1 MLEEIRTKVLL
12 GCNNLILYMYYYI
25 SCEYGGRIRRHD
37 SANSRPSRALI
48 MSSLRFLS
56 VVRQATTSFA
66 LARRGY
72 AEVSDKLKL
81 SLVLPHKVGTQISF
95 TAAMGWLTSSC
106 LWIYKTIFSSQD
118 VVQVNIPAESGDM
131 GILSNHVPSIE
142 PLCSGVVEIIE
153 NSGSQKFFS
162 MLFNFHFRS
171 LCILRTHS
179 FWWDCDCTP

>member
-1 MLEEIRTKVLL
+1 VSVNPGCSKWNYSVYYPVNVEFEWNQLFYPRIMLEEIRTKVLL

-95 TAAMGWLTSSC
+95 TAAMG
-106 LWIYKTIFSSQD
+106 
-118 VVQVNIPAESGDM
+118 
-131 GILSNHVPSIE
+131 
-142 PLCSGVVEIIE
+142 
-153 NSGSQKFFS
+153 
-162 MLFNFHFRS
+162 
-171 LCILRTHS
+171 
-179 FWWDCDCTP
+179 